1 MSAGAGGAG
10 AGDRDPDTRP
20 VVLYDAN
27 FPPSLQRLLEKEVEA
42 CGCCLSRGF
51 DVIHSAAREAA
62 SIRSRVVAL
71 VTHLHPAIGATQ
83 FKPLPALRVVSNYGV
98 GTDHINA
105 VEATAAGV
113 SVGNTPGAMAT
124 TTADMGFALLLAA
137 ARNVIQGHAIC
148 SGPGGAPWDPN
159 WFGVE
164 VTGACI
170 GIVGMGRIG
179 LEVAKRARGFDMS
192 VLYHNRRPVPA
203 DKAAAAGD
211 AEYCATLS
219 DLLPRAD
226 FVVLCCPCNEET
238 RHMISKPQ
246 LAQMRGDAVLVNIG
260 RGALVNQDDVIQALR
275 DRTIRTYA
283 TDGACVGQL
292 HVRSPAA
299 WLTWCV
305 AAALCTTV
313 YTVVFDA
320 EPLPDDH
327 PLRSCP
333 HVVMTPHTGSATLA
347 ARSRMMKMVCANLR
361 AGLAGNAL
369 PTGVNTIPRDVR
381 EAKIAA
387 LLASDS

>member
-10 AGDRDPDTRP
+10 AGDCAPDTRP
-20 VVLYDAN
+20 VVLYDAD
-27 FPPSLQRLLEKEVEA
+27 FPPSLQLLLEKEVDA
-42 CGCCLSRGF
+42 CGCCLSCGF
-51 DVIHSAAREAA
+51 DVIHSADREAA
-62 SIRSRVVAL
+62 SARSRVVAL
-71 VTHLHPAIGATQ
+71 VTHLHPAISATQ
-83 FKPLPALRVVSNYGV
+83 FKLLPALRVVSNYGV

-192 VLYHNRRPVPA
+192 VVYHNRTPVSA
-203 DKAAAAGD
+203 DKAAAAGKPK
-211 AEYCATLS
+211 YCAKLS

-246 LAQMRGDAVLVNIG
+246 LAQMRDSAVLVNIG

-283 TDGACVGQL
+283 TD
-292 HVRSPAA
+292 
-299 WLTWCV
+299 
-305 AAALCTTV
+305 
-313 YTVVFDA
+313 VFDP

-333 HVVMTPHTGSATLA
+333 HVVMSPHTGSATLA
-347 ARSRMMKMVCANLR
+347 ARSRMMKMACANLR
-361 AGLAGNAL
+361 AGLTGDAL
-369 PTGVNTIPRDVR
+369 PTGVNAIPPGVR
-381 EAKIAA
+381 EAKVAA
-387 LLASDS
+387 LLGSGS